1 LSSSLSL
8 QEKTTPDFHT
18 NKTDMVNI
26 VENWAEVTGEITFS
40 RRDPSKSD
48 IHLVTVRIISAKN
61 YESFPNLIRPN
72 KQNKITIQVK
82 REDIPEVGFKKG
94 NVIKARVRAAGKDA
108 YFFNSETIQVKS

>member
-1 LSSSLSL
+1 
-8 QEKTTPDFHT
+8 
-18 NKTDMVNI
+18 MVNI

-48 IHLVTVRIISAKN
+48 IHLVTVRIIAAKN

-82 REDIPEVGFKKG
+82 KEDIPEVGFKKG

-108 YFFNSETIQVKS
+108 YFILKDSLTIKEG